1 MIRFLKQ
8 LNPKKVFLLV
18 VILFTMYWIWH
29 GLPIRAW
36 SLQVSQFA
44 ESHGLWGVLVFSLVY
59 ILATVFL
66 FPCAFLTFAAGMAYG
81 FWALPLVVISA
92 CTGACLA
99 FLISRHF
106 VKNQIERLMNKRPQT
121 QALRTALEEEGW
133 KFMFLLRISPLIPFN
148 LNNYFLGTIQVRFF
162 TYLWV
167 TLIGSLP
174 GTLLYI
180 YLGVLGKDIGG
191 ARTIKWALF
200 AIGLLATF
208 ILARMTLKRTKEILA
223 ERASSL
229 T

>member
-1 MIRFLKQ
+1 MVHFLRQ
-8 LNPKKVFLLV
+8 LNLKKVALLIV
-18 VILFTMYWIWH
+18 TLFALYWIWH
-29 GLPIRAW
+29 GLPIREW
-36 SLQVSQFA
+36 SLAVSQFA
-44 ESHGLWGVLVFSLVY
+44 ESQGLWGIFIFSLIY

-81 FWALPLVVISA
+81 FWAFPLVVVSA
-92 CTGACLA
+92 CIGAFLA

-191 ARTIKWALF
+191 ARTIKWMLF